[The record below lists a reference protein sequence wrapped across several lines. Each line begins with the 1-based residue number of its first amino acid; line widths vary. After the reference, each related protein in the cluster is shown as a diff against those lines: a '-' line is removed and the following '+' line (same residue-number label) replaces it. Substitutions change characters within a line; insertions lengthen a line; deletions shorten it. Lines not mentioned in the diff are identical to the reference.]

1 MTKLKNTPIKYTSRD
16 FDSIKK
22 DIVAH
27 AKRYYPDS
35 WKDFSKS
42 SINALL
48 VDSVAY
54 IGDVLSYYIDYQVN
68 ESFLDT
74 ALEFNNIRK
83 HARAL
88 GYKFAGSPN
97 SYGTVSIFCLIPSN
111 SDGTAPDFAY
121 MPTIK
126 RGSIFNSVNGGTFSL
141 TENVRL
147 DDPKNEIVAARFNSS
162 TGATTH
168 FAVKAYGQIVSGV
181 FQRVILDLSNSVFER
196 FRKVR
201 VGGSDISEIISVKDS
216 EGNKFYEVENLSQ
229 EVVFEETTSTDAAA
243 SGVRSVIKPY
253 VASRRFTMEQ
263 DDTGTFLQFGFG
275 SENDEQEGLADP
287 SQVAIK
293 MHGKRSISKMSFDPS
308 NLLRTS
314 KLGISPSGTNLTII
328 AKSNNQT
335 NVNSGANT
343 VIQLG
348 SKIIQFDNPELLQ
361 SDKKQSVVAS
371 FEVTNEEPIMGSTE
385 KLTNQELK
393 VRAKTYFTTQNRAVT
408 RQDYESMIYNM
419 PKKFGLVK
427 RVSVINDPSASN
439 RRLAIYLISEGS
451 TGKLTIANQT
461 IKKNVKNWIMQYKS
475 LNDVVDLYDAKIVNF
490 GIKFKVTVDERFSRL
505 DIIGRCVKRI
515 KDYYSNQLYIGEPV
529 YTTRLYSILSKVE
542 GVSDVKKVTVYQ
554 KYGGDYSST
563 RINFDEAMS
572 KDGTYIQAPK
582 NVIMELKYP
591 DMDIKGTLIR

>member
-88 GYKFAGSPN
+88 GYKFAGSPS
-97 SYGTVSIFCLIPSN
+97 SYGTVSIYCLIPSN

-181 FQRVILDLSNSVFER
+181 FQRVIIDLSNSVFER

-201 VGGSDISEIISVKDS
+201 VGGADISEIISVKDS

-229 EVVFEETTSTDAAA
+229 EVVFEETTNTDALAT
-243 SGVRSVIKPY
+243 GVRSVIKPY

-308 NLLRTS
+308 NLLKTS

-419 PKKFGLVK
+419 PKKFGLIK

-451 TGKLTIANQT
+451 TGKLAIANQT